1 MNLLIKVFFFNF
13 SKYFQIWLDKSP
25 LLPQTQV
32 EPPHRVRPHLQG
44 VQPHPPTLLPHPL
57 KGIPD
62 PLGAQVDHPIRL
74 KVSQLPTHPNSLLDM
89 EVDPQ
94 GVPKDTPVK
103 GLAIMGVPHN
113 LQGGTDLPIL
123 AMEVTQVV
131 VISNHPKETMGI
143 LVHPT
148 KDPRDPQEIK
158 VGPVDPMAPWVLV
171 DPVLPVLFQCLLIKV
186 DPRLHHWDNLKKWRL
201 HLQVHLLEVHNLQV
215 LCLNHKDPLQNLK
228 VHLNLLPHLQHRQ
241 MW

>member
-1 MNLLIKVFFFNF
+1 MNLVIKVFFIF

-32 EPPHRVRPHLQG
+32 EPPHRVKPHPQG

-62 PLGAQVDHPIRL
+62 PLGAQVDHPIRG
-74 KVSQLPTHPNSLLDM
+74 KVSQLPTHPNRRLDM
-89 EVDPQ
+89 EVDLQVVPQ
-94 GVPKDTPVK
+94 DTPVK
-103 GLAIMGVPHN
+103 GPAIMGVPHN
-113 LQGGTDLPIL
+113 LQGGTGLPIL

-148 KDPRDPQEIK
+148 KDPRDPQEIR
-158 VGPVDPMAPWVLV
+158 VGPVVPMAQWVLV
-171 DPVLPVLFQCLLIKV
+171 DPVLPVLFQCLLTKV
-186 DPRLHHWDNLKKWRL
+186 DLRLHRWDNLKK
-201 HLQVHLLEVHNLQV
+201 
-215 LCLNHKDPLQNLK
+215 
-228 VHLNLLPHLQHRQ
+228 
-241 MW
+241 

>member
-1 MNLLIKVFFFNF
+1 MNLLSMKVFFNF
-13 SKYFQIWLDKSP
+13 SKYFQIWLGKSP
-25 LLPQTQV
+25 LLPQTPA

-44 VQPHPPTLLPHPL
+44 VQPHPPMLLPHPL

-62 PLGAQVDHPIRL
+62 PLEAQVDHPIRG
-74 KVSQLPTHPNSLLDM
+74 KVSQLPTHPNRLLDM

-94 GVPKDTPVK
+94 GVPQDTPVR

-148 KDPRDPQEIK
+148 KDPRDPQEIR
-158 VGPVDPMAPWVLV
+158 VDPAVPMAQWVLV
-171 DPVLPVLFQCLLIKV
+171 DPVLLVLFQCLLTKV
-186 DPRLHHWDNLKKWRL
+186 DLHLHHWDNLKKLR
-201 HLQVHLLEVHNLQV
+201 LQVHLQVGYLQV
-215 LCLNHKDPLQNLK
+215 LRLNHRDPLQNLQ
-228 VHLNLLPHLQHRQ
+228 VLQNLLPHLQHRQ

>member
-1 MNLLIKVFFFNF
+1 MNLPIEVFFNF

-57 KGIPD
+57 RGIPD
-62 PLGAQVDHPIRL
+62 PLGAQVDHPIRG
-74 KVSQLPTHPNSLLDM
+74 KVSQLPTHPNRLLDM
-89 EVDPQ
+89 EGDLQ
-94 GVPKDTPVK
+94 GVPQDTPVK

-148 KDPRDPQEIK
+148 KDPRDPQEIR
-158 VGPVDPMAPWVLV
+158 VDPVDPMAQWVLV
-171 DPVLPVLFQCLLIKV
+171 DPVLPVLFQCLLTKV
-186 DPRLHHWDNLKKWRL
+186 GPHLHHWDNLKKWRL

-215 LCLNHKDPLQNLK
+215 LCLNHRDPLQNL
-228 VHLNLLPHLQHRQ
+228 
-241 MW
+241 

>member
-62 PLGAQVDHPIRL
+62 PLGAQVDHPIRG
-74 KVSQLPTHPNSLLDM
+74 KVSQLPTHPNRLLDM
-89 EVDPQ
+89 EGDP
-94 GVPKDTPVK
+94 TPVK
-103 GLAIMGVPHN
+103 ELAIMGVPHN

-148 KDPRDPQEIK
+148 KDPRDPQEIR
-158 VGPVDPMAPWVLV
+158 VGPVDPMAQWVLV

-186 DPRLHHWDNLKKWRL
+186 DPRLHHWDNLKK
-201 HLQVHLLEVHNLQV
+201 
-215 LCLNHKDPLQNLK
+215 
-228 VHLNLLPHLQHRQ
+228 
-241 MW
+241 